1 MVLIL
6 TSCLHCE
13 QANTIALEG
22 VVIWAIFNGLGKHT
36 DELDLFEYGV
46 QFKVCFCQ
54 QSSGAPRGRR
64 LGTCDP
70 N

>member
-1 MVLIL
+1 MLMSIFCVQ
-6 TSCLHCE
+6 

-36 DELDLFEYGV
+36 GELNPYEFGV
-46 QFKVCFCQ
+46 QFKVRFYQ
-54 QSSGAPRGRR
+54 HLSTTQRGHL
-64 LGTCDP
+64 LGVCIT